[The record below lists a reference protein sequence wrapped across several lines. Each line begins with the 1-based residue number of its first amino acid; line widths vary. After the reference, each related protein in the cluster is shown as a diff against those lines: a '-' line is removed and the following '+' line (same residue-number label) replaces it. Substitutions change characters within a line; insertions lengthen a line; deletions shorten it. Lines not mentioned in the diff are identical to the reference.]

1 VKDRRATYKDFMVE
15 SEDKRSLGRRE
26 NIINDLQEVE
36 CEGMNW
42 IDLAKDNDR
51 RWVVVNAVMN
61 YPFP

>member
-1 VKDRRATYKDFMVE
+1 MVE